1 VANSHPSISLSVWL
15 KPHRPGLVPSA
26 PSPPSPKNVQALPCP
41 PKVLLLNLCCGEAAG
56 RALCVT
62 TQPFKAEEDIKAD
75 YAQTHALKNVKEMQ
89 PKMNYTATE
98 S

>member
-1 VANSHPSISLSVWL
+1 
-15 KPHRPGLVPSA
+15 
-26 PSPPSPKNVQALPCP
+26 
-41 PKVLLLNLCCGEAAG
+41 VLLLNLCCGEAAG